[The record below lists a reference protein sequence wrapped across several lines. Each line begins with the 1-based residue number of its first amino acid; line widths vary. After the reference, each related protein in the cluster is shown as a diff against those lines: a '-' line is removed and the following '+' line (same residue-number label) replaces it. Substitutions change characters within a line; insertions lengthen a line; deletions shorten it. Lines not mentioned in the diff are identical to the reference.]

1 MPVVVVLVG
10 NELDRPLRL
19 TRTRLPPPVAKGE
32 VISVTTAT
40 RSQFSVVFDQV
51 PLHFPR
57 R

>member
-1 MPVVVVLVG
+1 MLVVVVLVG